1 MLNSKF
7 ATEVVTIGG
16 SGGVPKWLNR
26 AVAGYKASPRRR
38 SASARGRKSS
48 LAEVF
53 RKVMKSNHARAG
65 TVHSLRSGSVMEAVK
80 RLAK

>member
-1 MLNSKF
+1 MNSKF
-7 ATEVVTIGG
+7 IPEVVTIAG
-16 SGGVPKWLNR
+16 SAGVPKWLIR

-53 RKVMKSNHARAG
+53 RKVMKSNQARTG
-65 TVHSLRSGSVMEAVK
+65 MVHSVHSGSVMGAVK